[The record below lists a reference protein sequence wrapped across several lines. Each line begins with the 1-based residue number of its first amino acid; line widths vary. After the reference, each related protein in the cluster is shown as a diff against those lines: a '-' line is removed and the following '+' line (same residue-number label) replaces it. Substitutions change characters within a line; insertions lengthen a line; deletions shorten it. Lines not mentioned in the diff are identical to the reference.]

1 MRETHN
7 VDGSP
12 QATTRRPRSRIWPR
26 KLLGGT
32 ERERVTPGCAARVPP
47 SWRHLAAPPI
57 APSRKACCSRSD
69 CGYPDQGRAP
79 RRSRRR
85 LGGHRGEMQEAAF
98 VRGPG
103 HSNSDDWT
111 AARRRRFQVSNAA
124 RPAHAVL
131 QIGVAAAGELGS
143 GHRGSEAQDCGAALL
158 GGRAPDAPSAS
169 HSRVGPAAP
178 CHCDPSLK
186 SESSRCQPLV
196 MPPLAH

>member
-1 MRETHN
+1 MKDSAPETHRWPGAGAS
-7 VDGSP
+7 DARLRRAGAAKLAALGSAADRAQQEGLLQP
-12 QATTRRPRSRIWPR
+12 VGLRISGSEASATAQSEATRRP
-26 KLLGGT
+26 
-32 ERERVTPGCAARVPP
+32 
-47 SWRHLAAPPI
+47 
-57 APSRKACCSRSD
+57 
-69 CGYPDQGRAP
+69 P
-79 RRSRRR
+79 RR
-85 LGGHRGEMQEAAF
+85 LPRGEMQAAAF

-186 SESSRCQPLV
+186 SASSRWQPLV